1 MIVVEIANWILNLT
15 LLGMAVVIWMV
26 GIFMLSML
34 ISMFKEYIKRRT

>member
-1 MIVVEIANWILNLT
+1 MIVVEIANWIINLT

-34 ISMFKEYIKRRT
+34 ISMFKEYVKRRT